1 MKQVYTSKKGIV
13 VEETTEPSI
22 SRGTIKIKVAYS
34 CISAG
39 TEMMAVKDANMN
51 ILQRAIRNPQQVK
64 KVVNLALEQGVKK
77 ALNKVDSALDSMGTS
92 GYSVAGTVVEVGA
105 DVNDFKVGDLVSAG
119 GAGYALHAEYVVVP
133 KNLVVHIP
141 EGLSLAYASLG
152 TVGSIAMHGVRR
164 TDLKLGE
171 YGVVVG
177 CGLMGLLAIQM
188 MKASG
193 VKVACTDVNATRLAL
208 AQALGADKIINSTEE
223 DPVNA
228 VRNWTNG
235 YGADAILFTAATHS
249 NEPLSQSFKMCRKKG
264 RVVLLGVSGMN
275 INREDIYRD
284 ELDFMIS
291 TSYGPG
297 RYDPNYEE
305 KGNDYPYAYV
315 RWTENRNIY
324 SFLELIRD
332 GKINI
337 GKIAPV
343 IYPLDKAAEAYEGIS
358 NNPGKHIITLLE
370 YNHYNEII
378 NDSSCIRRNHHKPI
392 NDGVVKIGLI
402 GVGSFATSTLLPII
416 SSNSDKFY
424 LKTIVN
430 RSGPKAVNAA
440 NRFNVENI
448 SSNADDIF
456 NDPEIDLVMICTR
469 HNNHADFVLK
479 GLEAGKHVY
488 VEKPLAIN
496 SKQLAEIEEFFKKKG
511 DEAVPVLMVGF
522 NRRFSIYA
530 SEIQRHLD
538 KRTAPVFIR
547 YRMNAGFV
555 PAEAWVHGDGGRI
568 IGEGCHIIDLVK
580 YLIDRNVTSCSAT
593 SFKPKAGMYL
603 SEDNKFIT
611 MDFDDGSVAQ
621 IEYFSCG
628 SKDLPKEYMEVH
640 WENKSIIMDDYKE
653 LSGYGVRVKTHKSK
667 VSEKGHREEWIALYD
682 ALVNGTSPIDVNS
695 LLETTRLSFLAAE
708 E

>member
-530 SEIQRHLD
+530 SEIKRHLD

-580 YLIDRNVTSCSAT
+580 YRRKLA
-593 SFKPKAGMYL
+593 M
-603 SEDNKFIT
+603 
-611 MDFDDGSVAQ
+611 
-621 IEYFSCG
+621 
-628 SKDLPKEYMEVH
+628 KDLEATGTDGMIEPTKVKRNYTKTQLITAVTTPLIRILQIRAPIRSL
-640 WENKSIIMDDYKE
+640 SIRRRKM
-653 LSGYGVRVKTHKSK
+653 T
-667 VSEKGHREEWIALYD
+667 
-682 ALVNGTSPIDVNS
+682 
-695 LLETTRLSFLAAE
+695 ETDR
-708 E
+708 

>member
-275 INREDIYRD
+275 INRDDIYRD

-305 KGNDYPYAYV
+305 KGYDYPYAYV

-337 GKIAPV
+337 DKIAPV
-343 IYPLDKAAEAYEGIS
+343 IYPVDKANEAYEGIS
-358 NNPGKHIITLLE
+358 DNPGKHIITILE
-370 YNHYNEII
+370 YNHSIKKN
-378 NDSSCIRRNHHKPI
+378 NDDRCIRRYTHIPPQN
-392 NDGVVKIGLI
+392 GVITIGLI

-416 SSNSDKFY
+416 CSNSDKYY

-440 NRFNVENI
+440 NRFKIDNI
-448 SSNADDIF
+448 SSNVDDIF
-456 NDPEIDLVMICTR
+456 KDPEIDLVMICTR
-469 HNNHADFVLK
+469 HNNHADLVLK

-496 SKQLAEIEEFFKKKG
+496 MKQLAEIEEFFQRRA
-511 DEAVPVLMVGF
+511 DEVVPVLMVGF
-522 NRRFSIYA
+522 NRRFSVYA
-530 SEIQRHLD
+530 REIKSHLD

-580 YLIDRNVTSCSAT
+580 YLIDRNVTNCSAT

-653 LSGYGVRVKTHKSK
+653 LSGYGVRLKSHKSK
-667 VSEKGHREEWIALYD
+667 VSEKGHREEWLALYD
-682 ALVNGTSPIDVNS
+682 ALVNANSPIDINS
-695 LLETTRLSFLAAE
+695 LFETTRLSFLAAE